1 MKSTLE
7 IYGCE
12 KAIHLK
18 VETNGKEFL
27 QHDETLGITTG
38 FYITDDK
45 GNKISKYYK
54 SSKAAGNYAVK
65 LIRKDKEN
73 GIKTLLVEEVC

>member
-1 MKSTLE
+1 MKNTLE

-18 VETNGKEFL
+18 AETQGKEFL
-27 QHDETLGITTG
+27 QHDETLGVTTG
-38 FYITDDK
+38 FYITDDE

-54 SSKAAGNYAVK
+54 SSKAAQNYAIK
-65 LIRKDKEN
+65 LIRKDKES
-73 GIKTLLVEEVC
+73 GVKTLLVQDAC

>member
-12 KAIHLK
+12 KAIYLK
-18 VETNGKEFL
+18 AETQGKEFL
-27 QHDETLGITTG
+27 QHDETLGVTTG

-54 SSKAAGNYAVK
+54 SSKSAQNHAVK
-65 LIRKDKEN
+65 LIRKDMES
-73 GIKTLLVEEVC
+73 GIKTLLIEEAC